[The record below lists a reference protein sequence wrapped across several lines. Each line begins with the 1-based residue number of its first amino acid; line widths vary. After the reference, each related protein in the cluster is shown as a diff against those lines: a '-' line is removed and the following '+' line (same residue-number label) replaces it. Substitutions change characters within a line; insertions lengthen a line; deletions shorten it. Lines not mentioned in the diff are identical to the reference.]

1 MRGPEVY
8 FCSTLVLTA
17 SEDTPSCRT
26 RVRRCSRQLSF
37 RLVLG
42 SPVLT
47 GHFPVRHGLL
57 REQMVVG
64 PDRPDRLDRGA
75 RKAWPWAA
83 SARWFGYRSWHC
95 RRMQPGCAGPLL
107 FHLMERSEERR
118 VGKEWSSR
126 WGAEA

>member
-1 MRGPEVY
+1 RSKRDWSSDVCSSDLSISEVTCTISDGRSQRRCSEETSMRGPEVY

-47 GHFPVRHGLL
+47 GEPRT
-57 REQMVVG
+57 
-64 PDRPDRLDRGA
+64 DRKSTRLN
-75 RKAWPWAA
+75 
-83 SARWFGYRSWHC
+83 
-95 RRMQPGCAGPLL
+95 
-107 FHLMERSEERR
+107 
-118 VGKEWSSR
+118 SSHVSISY
-126 WGAEA
+126 AV

>member
-64 PDRPDRLDRGA
+64 PDRPDRLGKRGRKTKQWTA
-75 RKAWPWAA
+75 RCSPPLAGRTQLC
-83 SARWFGYRSWHC
+83 SA
-95 RRMQPGCAGPLL
+95 
-107 FHLMERSEERR
+107 
-118 VGKEWSSR
+118 SSR
-126 WGAEA
+126 VERHMTVSG